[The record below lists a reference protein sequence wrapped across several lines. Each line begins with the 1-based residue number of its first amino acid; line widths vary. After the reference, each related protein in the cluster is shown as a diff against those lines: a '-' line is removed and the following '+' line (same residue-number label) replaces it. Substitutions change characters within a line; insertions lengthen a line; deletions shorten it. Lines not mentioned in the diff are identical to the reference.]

1 MTDLILTDTVEYQY
15 GFYRRVGDT
24 IECTSYKPFLPY
36 GFLPVLGTEVRIMEN
51 LDYLMGKSDC
61 PFFIQARI
69 QGWEART
76 VIATEDGPV
85 DLLDDYESVKEKLKE
100 ALELLSNLSSTGLLG
115 RKDPQKNTKIS
126 IQEYKK
132 QLDAALIGL
141 DLACDLLAVP
151 ERNQDEGWYE
161 KEKEVYEIWR
171 KIKEFKEEA

>member
-1 MTDLILTDTVEYQY
+1 MTDFIVTDTVWYEH
-15 GFYRRVGDT
+15 GLYRRVGDR
-24 IECTSYKPFLPY
+24 IECASHKPL
-36 GFLPVLGTEVRIMEN
+36 LPVGLLPAIGTEVYIINNPRFPTGESV
-51 LDYLMGKSDC
+51 YE
-61 PFFIQARI
+61 FIIHARI
-69 QGWEART
+69 QGWETRT
-76 VIATEDGPV
+76 VISTEDGPV
-85 DLLDDYESVKEKLKE
+85 DLIDDYESVKEKLKE

-132 QLDAALIGL
+132 QLDAALVGL

-151 ERNQDEGWYE
+151 ERNQGDGWYE